1 MMNEESENIFPQ
13 SYEAWETLRKLDY
26 QAYRRKYMA
35 FMAEI
40 RNYQQCKNCP
50 ESRAWDDIRALPCGQ
65 FHCWVQYYC

>member
-13 SYEAWETLRKLDY
+13 SYKAWEALRKLDY

-50 ESRAWDDIRALPCGQ
+50 ENRAWDDTRALPCGQ
-65 FHCWVQYYC
+65 CHCWVQYYC